1 MEFSRFINY
10 SAICKSVPSR
20 PTSKEHAKARSGRN
34 ANGKPED
41 EVNSGARIVGKHVIA
56 STALGISNWIG
67 VVQAD
72 SELCGN
78 DGAVQLPSRTDAVSV
93 GATSVTEQV
102 TSTVVKIS
110 STHVSTRQHFTSF
123 SLLLA
128 LFFGGL
134 LHS

>member
-1 MEFSRFINY
+1 M
-10 SAICKSVPSR
+10 
-20 PTSKEHAKARSGRN
+20 
-34 ANGKPED
+34 
-41 EVNSGARIVGKHVIA
+41 
-56 STALGISNWIG
+56 
-67 VVQAD
+67 QAD
-72 SELCGN
+72 SESGN
-78 DGAVQLPSRTDAVSV
+78 VGAVQLLSRTDAASV
-93 GATSVTEQV
+93 GDTSVTEQV